1 MASKIRILL
10 ADDHQLFRKG
20 LINILNEASDI
31 VVVGEACDGFGLLQ
45 LVESG
50 IACDLLLL
58 DMNMPNLNGLAT
70 MTKIKRRG
78 INIPV
83 LMLSMED
90 NEPTIIHLLKL
101 GVKGYV
107 LKDASPDE
115 LKNAIRTTVG
125 GNYFLNGVLSP
136 FFQKAIEGKKVEDG
150 ISIGSL
156 TDHEL
161 AFLTLSATELTYK
174 EIADEM
180 GKSSRTID
188 GYRDSLFVKLEVK
201 SRVGLVLFA
210 IKNELVKL

>member
-1 MASKIRILL
+1 MSKIRILL

-20 LINILNEASDI
+20 LINTLNEAPDI
-31 VVVGEACDGFGLLQ
+31 VGVGEASDGYGLLQ
-45 LVESG
+45 MVERG

-58 DMNMPNLNGLAT
+58 DMNMPNLNGLGT

-90 NEPTIIHLLKL
+90 NESTIIHLLKL

-115 LKNAIRTTVG
+115 LKNAIRTTAG
-125 GNYFLNGVLSP
+125 GNHFLNGVLSP
-136 FFQKAIEGKKVEDG
+136 FFQKAIDGKKVEEV
-150 ISIGSL
+150 ISVGNL
-156 TDHEL
+156 TDYEL
-161 AFLTLSATELTYK
+161 AFLTLSATEMTYK
-174 EIADEM
+174 EIAAEM

-188 GYRDSLFVKLEVK
+188 GYRDGLFVKLEAK

-210 IKNELVKL
+210 IKKGLVKL